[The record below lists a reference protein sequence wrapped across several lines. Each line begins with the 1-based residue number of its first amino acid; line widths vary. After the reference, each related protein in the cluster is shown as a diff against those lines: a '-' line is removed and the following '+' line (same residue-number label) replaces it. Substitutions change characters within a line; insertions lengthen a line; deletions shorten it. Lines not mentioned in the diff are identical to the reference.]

1 MNMNKTH
8 ERGGPP
14 FQLPLL
20 PSSASATATAA
31 AFGFCLLLQFQLQ
44 LRSVRFL
51 YHPLLMALPPLP
63 PTDHVGC
70 WLLLDWRRL
79 CHCHSA
85 TATAAATST
94 LPPQLL
100 LHARLHF
107 ITEIFVFCFRLP
119 IFFFGEG
126 GFL

>member
-20 PSSASATATAA
+20 PASATGTGTATAA
-31 AFGFCLLLQFQLQ
+31 AFGFRLLLQFQLQLQ

-51 YHPLLMALPPLP
+51 FHPLLMALPPLP

-85 TATAAATST
+85 TATST

-119 IFFFGEG
+119 IFLGEG